1 MAQPVAMEQ
10 KLVAARAV
18 EAAANRGAV
27 IAAFVLSLEVT
38 ARTVRRW
45 AQQWREGVLG
55 TKRPGPAP
63 TPVPVSDRQG
73 ICVVLAAL
81 GAAAN
86 EHLIKRLF
94 SAATYNVIRDMK
106 RRFAAVCAKR
116 ARRGKSRLFWKGP
129 GRAWAMD
136 FTRATGRLEGRHT
149 HLLMVR
155 DLASGCRLASVAC
168 KGEKSST
175 VLETL
180 EVLFGALGAP
190 LVIKHDGGP
199 GFIAQRTQTFLDDH
213 GVCSV
218 RSPAY
223 TPEYNGSIER
233 SLGWDKERIEHIAE
247 LAGHGGYWTLE
258 DIERARVQANAT
270 LLPRSLQG
278 KTPGQTFDAR
288 AAITAKEREAFKR
301 TVSKLT
307 KAELKK
313 HQDESGILTVRVAFE
328 TIERR
333 SIVRALVKHG
343 YLFIRRGRISTPF
356 SKPQPDR
363 NS

>member
-1 MAQPVAMEQ
+1 MAHAVAVEQ
-10 KLVAARAV
+10 KLMAARTV
-18 EAAANRGAV
+18 EAASNRGAV
-27 IAAFVLSLEVT
+27 IAAFVLSLQVT

-45 AQQWREGVLG
+45 AQQWREGTLG
-55 TKRPGPAP
+55 TKRPGPDR
-63 TPVPVSDRQG
+63 TPVAVADRQG

-86 EHLIKRLF
+86 EHVIKRLF
-94 SAATYNVIRDMK
+94 SAATYSVIRDMK
-106 RRFAAVCAKR
+106 RRFRAVCAKR

-136 FTRATGRLEGRHT
+136 FTQVPGKVAGRHT
-149 HLLMVR
+149 HLLMIR
-155 DLASGCRLASVAC
+155 DLASGCRLACVAC
-168 KGEKSST
+168 KGEKAST

-180 EVLFGALGAP
+180 ELLFATLGAP

-199 GFIAQRTQTFLDDH
+199 GFIAQRTQTFLETHD
-213 GVCSV
+213 VYSV

-270 LLPRSLQG
+270 LLPRSLHG
-278 KTPGQTFDAR
+278 KTPGQAFDAR
-288 AAITAKEREAFKR
+288 ATITTKEREAFKR
-301 TVSKLT
+301 TVSELT
-307 KAELKK
+307 KAELRK

-328 TIERR
+328 TLERR